1 MNITGK
7 LSYEYTLFD
16 VSFLEKFLKV
26 QMNSHWRP
34 ASNNIRSANTNP
46 PETTLILEENVAVHF

>member
-16 VSFLEKFLKV
+16 VSFLEKFLKI
-26 QMNSHWRP
+26 QMNLH
-34 ASNNIRSANTNP
+34 
-46 PETTLILEENVAVHF
+46 

>member
-16 VSFLEKFLKV
+16 VSFLEKFLK
-26 QMNSHWRP
+26 RP